1 MIQQQREAVIQSQM
15 GGIKAADEL
24 QTQIHGVEDYQQ
36 ASTAGRENVELDSAE
51 IDEEQDQLR
60 DDTRKRQIEIC
71 MSHEH
76 D

>member
-1 MIQQQREAVIQSQM
+1 M

-24 QTQIHGVEDYQQ
+24 QTEMHGIEDYQR
-36 ASTAGRENVELDSAE
+36 ASTSGRENVELDSGE

-60 DDTRKRQIEIC
+60 DDTRKKQIEIC

-76 D
+76 DKI